1 MRFIIGFIFGAVPGA
16 LATALLLL
24 FNPLFDGDAPRPGG
38 DAALALSVAGQDAV
52 TVLRTG
58 TGYPWIPAEPAS
70 VVEPAVDGTRSA
82 VRIMLASAGAPERVA
97 YVARVSTLTREGRPL
112 FGEIIEQSMWHVV
125 VPGAGSFFVLGNDDL
140 WGFARRMALPLARG
154 NDFRGK
160 IAFDTTIGP
169 ARGGARVIGLTGE
182 YAGQVGSA
190 ELSQLVRRVSLGEGL
205 TDAEAT
211 MHVSF

>member
-1 MRFIIGFIFGAVPGA
+1 MRYILGFIFGVVPGA

-24 FNPLFDGDAPRPGG
+24 VNPLFDGDAPRAGA

-52 TVLRTG
+52 SVLRTG
-58 TGYPWIPAEPAS
+58 TGYPWIPAEPVS
-70 VVEPAVDGTRSA
+70 VAEPAVDGTRSA
-82 VRIMLASAGAPERVA
+82 VRIALASAGSPDRVA

-125 VPGAGSFFVLGNDDL
+125 VPGAGSFFVVGNDDL

-160 IAFDTTIGP
+160 VAFDTTIGP
-169 ARGGARVIGLTGE
+169 ERGGARVIGLTGE
-182 YAGQVGSA
+182 YRGRVGCA
-190 ELSQLVRRVSLGEGL
+190 ELSQLVRRLSVGEGL

>member
-1 MRFIIGFIFGAVPGA
+1 MRFILGFILGAVPGA
-16 LATALLLL
+16 LGTALLLL
-24 FNPLFDGDAPRPGG
+24 VNPLFDGDAPQT
-38 DAALALSVAGQDAV
+38 DADAPIVLSVAGQDAV

-58 TGYPWIPAEPAS
+58 TGYPWIPAEPAT
-70 VVEPAVDGTRSA
+70 VAEPAVDGTRSA
-82 VRIMLASAGAPERVA
+82 VRIMLASAGAPDRVA

-125 VPGAGSFFVLGNDDL
+125 VPGTGSFFVIGNDDL

-160 IAFDTTIGP
+160 VEFDTTIGP
-169 ARGGARVIGLTGE
+169 SRGSARVIGLTGE
-182 YAGQVGSA
+182 YAGRTGTA
-190 ELSQLVRRVSLGEGL
+190 ELAQLVRRVSLGEGM

-211 MHVSF
+211 MRVRF